1 MVEESVWEIVKRE
14 LPADWLADEPTSEEI
29 HLGAKQTR
37 YGKAAGAEG
46 FLAEFSKYRVKQS
59 SAGRNPGFSQNH
71 VEQGSRRKPRPRG
84 NGVAGQLVSGHPFS
98 KIKVVDMTKTNTV
111 ESLCFVSDL
120 SCWQG

>member
-1 MVEESVWEIVKRE
+1 MVRLVLFQLRM
-14 LPADWLADEPTSEEI
+14 LPDMIQYVDYHCTLLQPLNTV
-29 HLGAKQTR
+29 LPP
-37 YGKAAGAEG
+37 
-46 FLAEFSKYRVKQS
+46 FLAEFSKYMVKQS